1 MNSGCACRLTI
12 YSKCFNVMLYIYVAG
27 CETNKIDGF
36 ISSMDLTIT
45 TTFWADNPNV
55 TFDCRIHKKD
65 FKDCEYYVD
74 W

>member
-1 MNSGCACRLTI
+1 
-12 YSKCFNVMLYIYVAG
+12 MLYINVAG